1 MQIDK
6 ESLPDFWT
14 GAAVI
19 GKTPVQLNAG
29 SQPLRKGIYI
39 RVGTLPAG
47 ALVSIGST
55 QATGTVGFIVPAGET
70 SPLLCID
77 DVSKLWL
84 VSSED
89 NTPVTWIAF

>member
-14 GAAVI
+14 GAITV
-19 GKTPVQLNAG
+19 GKTPVQLSSA
-29 SQPLRKGIYI
+29 SQPIRKGIHI

-47 ALVSIGST
+47 ALLSIGCT
-55 QATGTVGFIVPAGET
+55 NAVGTIGFIVPAGET
-70 SPLLCID
+70 SPLLYVD
-77 DVSKLWL
+77 DLSKLWL

-89 NTPVTWIAF
+89 NTPITWIAF